1 MNEAQ
6 INQKKNIVIL
16 GGGFG
21 GVACAIKLNKLMK
34 QRPALLKD
42 FNVVL
47 VDKKNYHLY
56 TPALY
61 EVASSAANDGTPLNL
76 KKVVVTPLEEITRGT
91 SIKFIQGAA
100 TKADVEKK
108 EILFDDNTAIEYE
121 HLVLALGSEPAY
133 FNIPGLKEYSIPLK
147 SFENAIHVRSVIKKK
162 YEEKQNGGTIDI
174 IVGGAGPAGTEL
186 SAELIGYV
194 KRLNQKSRKNI
205 APRVT
210 LVEGAP
216 DILPG
221 FSAKVVL
228 KARARLTKIGV
239 KIKSSFIISKTDGR
253 FVYIKEEALA
263 YDALIWTGGVEACS
277 LTRVIGLK
285 EEKRGRM
292 ETNSCLQCTPAD
304 QHLDIAENVYA
315 IGDNACF
322 YGPRAQRAEPRLGK
336 SLAGLLF
343 VSQSLRSWT
352 NREQSSHDGN
362 PQTKIPAPGTARV
375 AIEQA
380 KVAAE
385 NIFRKI
391 TNRPKIE
398 YKLKNYPFAIP
409 LGGKYAITQIGPML
423 FVGFSGWVLKQLI
436 ELYYLF
442 SITDNRLA
450 FRRWLRGL
458 GIFAKN
464 D

>member
-174 IVGGAGPAGTEL
+174 IVGGAGPAGTEF
-186 SAELIGYV
+186 SAELIGYI

-221 FSAKVVL
+221 FPAKVVL

-322 YGPRAQRAEPRLGK
+322 Y
-336 SLAGLLF
+336 
-343 VSQSLRSWT
+343 
-352 NREQSSHDGN
+352 N
-362 PQTKIPAPGTARV
+362 PANKMPAPGTARV

>member
-186 SAELIGYV
+186 SAELIGYI

-221 FSAKVVL
+221 FPAKVVL

-315 IGDNACF
+315 IGDNGCF
-322 YGPRAQRAEPRLGK
+322 L
-336 SLAGLLF
+336 
-343 VSQSLRSWT
+343 
-352 NREQSSHDGN
+352 N

>member
-1 MNEAQ
+1 MNN
-6 INQKKNIVIL
+6 INNKKNIVIL

-34 QRPALLKD
+34 QRPALLRD
-42 FNVVL
+42 FNIVI

-61 EVASSAANDGTPLNL
+61 EVASSAADDGAPLNL
-76 KKVVVTPLEEITRGT
+76 KKVIVTPLEEITRGT
-91 SIKFIQGAA
+91 SIKFIQGTAI
-100 TKADVEKK
+100 KVDVAKK
-108 EILFDDNTAIEYE
+108 EVWFDDDTAMEYE

-133 FNIPGLKEYSIPLK
+133 FNITGLKEYSIPLK
-147 SFENAIHVRSVIKKK
+147 SFENAIHIRSVIRKK
-162 YEEKQNGGTIDI
+162 YEEKPIGAEINI

-186 SAELIGYV
+186 SAELIGYI

-205 APRVT
+205 APRVM

-221 FSAKVVL
+221 FSTKVVL
-228 KARARLTKIGV
+228 KARARLEKIGV
-239 KIKSSFIISKTDGR
+239 KIKSSSIISETDEHS
-253 FVYIKEEALA
+253 VYIKEEIAP

-277 LTRVIGLK
+277 LTRVISLK

-292 ETNSCLQCTPAD
+292 ETNSCLQCAPAD
-304 QHLDIAENVYA
+304 EHLDIAENVYA

-322 YGPRAQRAEPRLGK
+322 Y
-336 SLAGLLF
+336 
-343 VSQSLRSWT
+343 
-352 NREQSSHDGN
+352 N
-362 PQTKIPAPGTARV
+362 PANKMPAPGTARV

-391 TNRPKIE
+391 TSRLKIE

-409 LGGKYAITQIGPML
+409 LGGKYALTQVGPML
-423 FVGFSGWVLKQLI
+423 FVGFSGWILKQLI

>member
-1 MNEAQ
+1 MNFA
-6 INQKKNIVIL
+6 NNKKNIVIL

-21 GVACAIKLNKLMK
+21 GVACAIKLNKLMR

-42 FNVVL
+42 FNIVL
-47 VDKKNYHLY
+47 VDKKKYHLY

-61 EVASSAANDGTPLNL
+61 EVASSAADDGAPLNL
-76 KKVVVTPLEEITRGT
+76 KRVVATPLEEIFKNTA
-91 SIKFIQGAA
+91 IKFIQGAA
-100 TKADVEKK
+100 IKVDVEKK
-108 EILFDDNTAIEYE
+108 EIRFDDDTVMEYE

-133 FNIPGLKEYSIPLK
+133 FNITGLKEYSIPLK
-147 SFENAIHVRSVIKKK
+147 SFENAIHIRSVIRKK
-162 YEEKQNGGTIDI
+162 YEEKQNGAEINI

-186 SAELIGYV
+186 SAELIGYI

-228 KARARLTKIGV
+228 KARARLAKIGV
-239 KIKSSFIISKTDGR
+239 KIRSSFIISKTDGR

-292 ETNSCLQCTPAD
+292 KTNSCLQCTPVD

-322 YGPRAQRAEPRLGK
+322 YDPRTQRAEQSSYDAHPRTER
-336 SLAGLLF
+336 A
-343 VSQSLRSWT
+343 
-352 NREQSSHDGN
+352 EQSSYDGHPRTERAEQSSYDGHPRTERAEQSRRTQWHDEASHDGQ
-362 PQTKIPAPGTARV
+362 PRI
-375 AIEQA
+375 
-380 KVAAE
+380 
-385 NIFRKI
+385 
-391 TNRPKIE
+391 
-398 YKLKNYPFAIP
+398 
-409 LGGKYAITQIGPML
+409 
-423 FVGFSGWVLKQLI
+423 
-436 ELYYLF
+436 
-442 SITDNRLA
+442 
-450 FRRWLRGL
+450 
-458 GIFAKN
+458 
-464 D
+464 

>member
-61 EVASSAANDGTPLNL
+61 EVASSVANDGTPLNL

-186 SAELIGYV
+186 SAELIGYI

-221 FSAKVVL
+221 FPAKVVL

-239 KIKSSFIISKTDGR
+239 KIKSSSIISKTDGR

-304 QHLDIAENVYA
+304 QRLDIAENVYA
-315 IGDNACF
+315 IGDNGCF
-322 YGPRAQRAEPRLGK
+322 YDPRAQRA
-336 SLAGLLF
+336 
-343 VSQSLRSWT
+343 
-352 NREQSSHDGN
+352 EQSSHDGN
-362 PQTKIPAPGTARV
+362 PQTKMPAPGTARV

-409 LGGKYAITQIGPML
+409 LGGKYALTQVGPIL

>member
-1 MNEAQ
+1 MNEVR
-6 INQKKNIVIL
+6 INPKKNIMIL

-21 GVACAIKLNKLMK
+21 GVACAIRLNKLMK
-34 QRPALLKD
+34 QRPTLLKD
-42 FNVVL
+42 FNIIL

-61 EVASSAANDGTPLNL
+61 EVASSAADDGAPLNL
-76 KKVVVTPLEEITRGT
+76 KRVVVTPLEEIAKDTA
-91 SIKFIQGAA
+91 IKFIQGAA
-100 TKADVEKK
+100 IKVDVEKK
-108 EILFDDNTAIEYE
+108 EIRFDDDTAVEYE

-133 FNIPGLKEYSIPLK
+133 FGIPGLKEYSIPLK
-147 SFENAIHVRSVIKKK
+147 SFENAIHIRSVIRKK
-162 YEEKQNGGTIDI
+162 YEEKQNGAEINI

-186 SAELIGYV
+186 SAELIGYI

-205 APRVT
+205 ASRVT

-221 FSAKVVL
+221 FSAKIVL
-228 KARARLTKIGV
+228 KARARLAKIGV
-239 KIKSSFIISKTDGR
+239 KVKSFSIISKTDAR
-253 FVYIKEEALA
+253 FIYIKEEAVP

-292 ETNSCLQCTPAD
+292 ETNSCLQCTPTD
-304 QHLDIAENVYA
+304 QHLDIAENVYPVRTLLTSVNGNDRDSRRENAPIGRLRNVRSNGVYA
-315 IGDNACF
+315 IGDNTCF
-322 YGPRAQRAEPRLGK
+322 L
-336 SLAGLLF
+336 
-343 VSQSLRSWT
+343 
-352 NREQSSHDGN
+352 N
-362 PQTKIPAPGTARV
+362 PQTKMPAPGTARV

-423 FVGFSGWVLKQLI
+423 FVGFSGWILKQLI

-450 FRRWLRGL
+450 LLRWIRGL

>member
-61 EVASSAANDGTPLNL
+61 EVASSVANDGTPLNL

-186 SAELIGYV
+186 SAELIGYI

-221 FSAKVVL
+221 FPAKVVL

-322 YGPRAQRAEPRLGK
+322 Y
-336 SLAGLLF
+336 
-343 VSQSLRSWT
+343 
-352 NREQSSHDGN
+352 N
-362 PQTKIPAPGTARV
+362 PANKMPAPGTARV

-442 SITDNRLA
+442 SITDNQLA